1 MARAAAPHI
10 EQKAIMNIQD
20 LIGGAAADVIRPRD
34 VVAITIDRYL
44 TGDQLEII
52 GAHFQKKLPN
62 NQVVILQK
70 GMTMQVWREANE
82 TVGA

>member
-1 MARAAAPHI
+1 
-10 EQKAIMNIQD
+10 MNIQD
-20 LIGGAAADVIRPRD
+20 LIDGAAADVIHPGD
-34 VVAITIDRYL
+34 VVAISIDRYF
-44 TGDQLEII
+44 TGAQLEVI

-82 TVGA
+82 AAAA